1 MIIDAGARPGVFE
14 LSREY
19 KPMQCYFN
27 IDGMQLEYQW
37 HGPEPDQAPTLVLL
51 HEGLGC
57 VELWRD
63 FPARM
68 ADASGCGVLVYSRA
82 GYGRSDPVAVPR
94 PLTYMHHEGL
104 EVLPKVIDAAELRR
118 VVLVGHSDGGSI
130 ALIHGGGVRDPR
142 VLGIV
147 TLAAHVFNEELCVTS
162 IRAARDA
169 FDNGDLR
176 TRLTRYHGSN
186 VDCAFWGWNRAWLD
200 PGFMQWNIGEY
211 LPGIRVPLLA
221 IQGKN
226 DEYGTLQQLEAIRD
240 QTGALVETLLLA
252 DCGHSPQRDQPEAT
266 VEAIRRFVA
275 GLC

>member
-1 MIIDAGARPGVFE
+1 
-14 LSREY
+14 
-19 KPMQCYFN
+19 
-27 IDGMQLEYQW
+27 
-37 HGPEPDQAPTLVLL
+37 
-51 HEGLGC
+51 
-57 VELWRD
+57 
-63 FPARM
+63 
-68 ADASGCGVLVYSRA
+68 
-82 GYGRSDPVAVPR
+82 
-94 PLTYMHHEGL
+94 MHHEGL

-252 DCGHSPQRDQPEAT
+252 DCGHSPQRDQPEAI